1 MLAIKQKF
9 HIPYPHLTLSHK
21 VEFSPIEVEAD
32 ELIAAIDNKVS
43 ETDDDWQLEE
53 RPDTK
58 ELAQYWD
65 KVEDDIQHD
74 PKWIK
79 VED

>member
-1 MLAIKQKF
+1 MLKIKQKF
-9 HIPYPHLTLSHK
+9 HLSLPHPSLPHK
-21 VEFSPIEVEAD
+21 LQFSPIEPEDD
-32 ELIAAIDNKVS
+32 ELIEAINGEMT
-43 ETDDDWQLEE
+43 ETDDDWQLDE
-53 RPDTK
+53 RPDTNQ
-58 ELAQYWD
+58 LTQYWD